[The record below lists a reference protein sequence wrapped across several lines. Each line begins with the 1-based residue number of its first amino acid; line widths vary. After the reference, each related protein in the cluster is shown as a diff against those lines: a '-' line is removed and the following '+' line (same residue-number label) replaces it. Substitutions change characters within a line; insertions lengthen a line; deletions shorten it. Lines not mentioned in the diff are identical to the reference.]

1 MLWTDIIIENV
12 TLDEKTIRYNGEP
25 LRFQI
30 PRGYTEYGLS
40 EHKSITVQF
49 ENNDFFQW
57 YKCLEKH
64 ITGNIENFES
74 NAGEN
79 TFRVKYVDGFTQ
91 VFDHESIYLM
101 DGHHFT
107 NCQIDILVDIS
118 SMYSPFKDFNKYG
131 FVCKMYQVRVHENGC
146 LFSID

>member
-1 MLWTDIIIENV
+1 MLWSDIVIENV
-12 TLDEKTIRYNGEP
+12 SLDEKTIRYNGEP

-30 PRGYTEYGLS
+30 PRGYSEYGLS

-49 ENNDFFQW
+49 DNNDFFQW
-57 YKCLEKH
+57 YKRLENH
-64 ITGNIENFES
+64 IAGNIENFES

-79 TFRVKYVDGFTQ
+79 TFRVKYMDGFTQ
-91 VFDHESIYLM
+91 VFDTDNTYMM

-107 NCQIDILVDIS
+107 NCHMDILIDIS

-131 FVCKMYQVRVHENGC
+131 LVCKMYQVRVHENGC